1 MHALTKTSAVL
12 AGAGAGTLAW
22 ASLVE
27 RHLYTL
33 RRFELPV
40 LAPGSRPVRVL
51 HVSDL
56 HLVPRQQR
64 RIDWVRGLAALEPDF
79 VINTGDNCSDKDA
92 VPAVLHAMEPLLE
105 FPGAFVLGSNDYY
118 APAIRNPL
126 KYLTIRGT
134 EKRDLELELPTL
146 PVQEL
151 VAGFS
156 GGGWTDLD
164 NVRTKLEIAGVPIE
178 FVGTNDPHIGLDDY
192 DSVASPAASDVALT
206 MGVVHAPYV
215 RVLDAMVSD
224 GAGLVLAGHT
234 HGGQVCL
241 PMYGALTTNC
251 DLDNARA
258 KGVSRWW
265 PGASGRSDAEAPSDA
280 AWLEVSAGLGH
291 NKYNPVRFACR
302 PEATLLTLVAT

>member
-1 MHALTKTSAVL
+1 L
-12 AGAGAGTLAW
+12 
-22 ASLVE
+22 
-27 RHLYTL
+27 
-33 RRFELPV
+33 
-40 LAPGSRPVRVL
+40 RVL

-79 VINTGDNCSDKDA
+79 VINTGDNCSDPDA
-92 VPAVLHAMEPLLE
+92 IPAVLHAMEPLLE

-126 KYLTIRGT
+126 KYLGIRESPGS
-134 EKRDLELELPTL
+134 DLELEPPTL
-146 PVQEL
+146 PVDEL
-151 VAGFS
+151 VKGFTY
-156 GGGWTDLD
+156 GGWTDLD
-164 NVRTKLEIAGVPIE
+164 NVRTKREIAGVPVE
-178 FVGTNDPHIGLDDY
+178 FVGVNDPHIELDDY
-192 DSVASPAASDVALT
+192 ASVSGGAASDVALT

-224 GAGLVLAGHT
+224 GAELMVAGHT

-241 PMYGALTTNC
+241 PLYGALTTNC

-258 KGVSRWW
+258 KGISRWW
-265 PGASGRSDAEAPSDA
+265 PGASGHLDAEAPSDA

-291 NKYNPVRFACR
+291 NKYNPVRLACR
-302 PEATLLTLVAT
+302 PEATLLTLVAK